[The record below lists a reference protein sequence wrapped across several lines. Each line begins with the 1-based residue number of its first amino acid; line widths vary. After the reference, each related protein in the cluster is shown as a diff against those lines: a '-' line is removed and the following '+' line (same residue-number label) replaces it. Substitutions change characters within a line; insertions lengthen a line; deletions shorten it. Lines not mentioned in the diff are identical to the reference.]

1 MSSPRKLTSQDLI
14 KWDADGLVVGV
25 IQDSKTQQVLM
36 VGYFSKD
43 SLKITQDT
51 GFVTFWSRSR
61 KEIWVKGET
70 SGNNFKVVDIQFDCD
85 GDALLILVTPIG
97 PACHTGAVTCFDVVF
112 GLGGL
117 LSVLKVLHI

>member
-14 KWDADGLVVGV
+14 EWDADGLVVGV

-70 SGNNFKVVDIQFDCD
+70 SGNNFKVVDIHFDCD

-97 PACHTGAVTCFDVVF
+97 PACHTGAVTCFD
-112 GLGGL
+112 GQ
-117 LSVLKVLHI
+117 IN